1 MFTLTIWS
9 LIAIALLVR
18 TRSDADLSGE
28 YQISLSKVMEA
39 CLRVVVPMSEPYNLT
54 QCKIGTHCEH
64 VGSYSR

>member
-28 YQISLSKVMEA
+28 YPISLSKVTEA
-39 CLRVVVPMSEPYNLT
+39 CLRVVVPMSEPCNLT
-54 QCKIGTHCEH
+54 HNAK
-64 VGSYSR
+64 